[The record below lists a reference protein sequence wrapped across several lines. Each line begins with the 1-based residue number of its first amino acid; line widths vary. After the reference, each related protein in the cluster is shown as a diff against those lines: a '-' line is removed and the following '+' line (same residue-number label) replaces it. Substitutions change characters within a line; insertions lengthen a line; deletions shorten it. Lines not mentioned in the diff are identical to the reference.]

1 MPGSCSAPS
10 AQPSLTARWQREE
23 RVNLDHGPPLTGPFF
38 LYEKEREMEIYC
50 GLCGQKAHQLLGHLR
65 EVHEMSADRY
75 RERCAGAPL
84 ISEDLATYITES
96 RIVATE
102 RGVKRQVELFGVE
115 FVTDILPGEFVP
127 ARDEAYVFQED
138 LARQVLVSLKENEK
152 ILLVGP
158 TGCGKSTLIEQLA
171 ARLNWPVVRVA
182 ASGGVT
188 ESDLLGE
195 WTVRDGET
203 VFNYGFLPRAMKM
216 GAICLIDEID
226 GIEPGVAFAIHQ
238 LMEDQG
244 KLVLL
249 QNGGEIVAP
258 HESFR
263 LVTTAN
269 TLGNG
274 DESGLYSGTRVLNAA
289 FLDRFAAVFR
299 MSYLPPALEA
309 DVIRARAACC
319 TARLAKKLVK
329 VASDVREAKKN
340 DQVFCTFSTRRL
352 IELARKQGQIDDSSA
367 ALELAVLNRLHDE
380 DRQVVYEVCQRHLGD
395 LMEQKEEGHDESE

>member
-1 MPGSCSAPS
+1 
-10 AQPSLTARWQREE
+10 
-23 RVNLDHGPPLTGPFF
+23 
-38 LYEKEREMEIYC
+38 MEIYC
-50 GLCGQKAHQLLGHLR
+50 GLCGQKTHQLFSHLR
-65 EVHEMSADRY
+65 EVHEMGPEKYAQ
-75 RERCAGAPL
+75 RCQGAPL
-84 ISEDLATYITES
+84 ISEDLAAYIWES
-96 RIVATE
+96 RIVATKG
-102 RGVKRQVELFGVE
+102 GVKRQVQFLGVD

-127 ARDEAYVFQED
+127 TRDEAYVFEEN
-138 LARQVLVSLKENEK
+138 LARQVLVCLRENEK

-158 TGCGKSTLIEQLA
+158 TGCGKSTLVEQLA

-195 WTVRDGET
+195 WTVRDSET
-203 VFNYGFLPRAMKM
+203 VFNYGFLPRAMRM

-226 GIEPGVAFAIHQ
+226 GIEPAVAFAIHQ

-249 QNGGEIVAP
+249 QNGGEIVEP
-258 HESFR
+258 HENFR

-274 DESGLYSGTRVLNAA
+274 DESGLYTGTRVLNAA

-299 MSYLPPALEA
+299 MSYMPPALEA
-309 DVIRARAACC
+309 DVIRARVPNCAAV
-319 TARLAKKLVK
+319 LAKKLVK
-329 VASDVREAKKN
+329 VARDVREARKN
-340 DQVFCTFSTRRL
+340 DQIYCTFSTRRL
-352 IELARKQGQIDDSSA
+352 IELARKQSQIGDFSA

-380 DRQVVYEVCQRHLGD
+380 DRQVVYEVCQRHFGD
-395 LMEQKEEGHDESE
+395 LMEDKGESDNESK